1 MSEISVSETPF
12 PPRKGNLC
20 EIQYYF
26 SWDDDKETGKYI
38 SWTRRVCGCMA
49 AYASK
54 SPRAAYL
61 NYRDLDLGMNK
72 DANTSY
78 AQASLWGLSYF
89 KNNFRRLAQVKT
101 LVDPGNFFRNEQSL
115 PVLPS
120 GEK

>member
-1 MSEISVSETPF
+1 
-12 PPRKGNLC
+12 
-20 EIQYYF
+20 
-26 SWDDDKETGKYI
+26 
-38 SWTRRVCGCMA
+38 MA

-54 SPRAAYL
+54 SSKAAYL
-61 NYRDLDLGMNK
+61 NK

-101 LVDPGNFFRNEQSL
+101 LVDPGNFFRNEQSI